1 MKIESWSDRCI
12 DRHKHWTVEKQQ
24 HIIFVGILPSIIGE
38 INEIF
43 VNIFG
48 LLMVQKIFCVLKN
61 RLKESCSHQDSNGP
75 PVDEIGEAH
84 FVTFTNPL

>member
-1 MKIESWSDRCI
+1 
-12 DRHKHWTVEKQQ
+12 
-24 HIIFVGILPSIIGE
+24 
-38 INEIF
+38 
-43 VNIFG
+43 
-48 LLMVQKIFCVLKN
+48 MVQKIFGVLKN

>member
-1 MKIESWSDRCI
+1 MK
-12 DRHKHWTVEKQQ
+12 VEKS
-24 HIIFVGILPSIIGE
+24 IVYNILVSLPSIIGE
-38 INEIF
+38 INKIF
-43 VNIFG
+43 VHIFG